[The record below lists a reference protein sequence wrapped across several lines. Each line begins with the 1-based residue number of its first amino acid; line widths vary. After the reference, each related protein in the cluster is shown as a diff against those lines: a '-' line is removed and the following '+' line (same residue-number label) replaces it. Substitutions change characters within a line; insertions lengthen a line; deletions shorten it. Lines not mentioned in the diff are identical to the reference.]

1 MVGALLRVQ
10 TANAQRAGGDHMLR
24 MMHAKTIVGM
34 VNASLAI
41 DQALPAELAVGHF
54 SRAPLLPVIL
64 RLSNASGVPQTDA
77 APDLRGLALRI
88 SLPRR
93 GRHDLLLA
101 NFPTSVARDAGQFFE
116 IAKAG
121 LDERETFLARLA
133 DRLGLRECQRIAAD
147 LKASLRL
154 CASPRRRT
162 LLQRQRLSV
171 GRKSG
176 SLRLAAD
183 GSPIRL
189 RTRPAISADMLRCE
203 LAARLAATDV
213 RYRAGRASLCG
224 RRAHPDRGC
233 REGLGAADLAVRRDR
248 HADHSQAGYPRS
260 ERAGRASP
268 SRPAGVRS
276 LERASRVS
284 ARWAA
289 SIACAGSPIV
299 RARGNGWPA
308 IDNSDA
314 AICAGA
320 ISGDAAQHRA
330 RLERADHL
338 ATSSIPAPG
347 RGGIE
352 RPGIVAGIDRSI
364 IMLDSPRH
372 SCRSA

>member
-1 MVGALLRVQ
+1 MGTGRAMSLPPIWREVYLGGTPETEEATFRSMVGALLRVQ

-54 SRAPLLPVIL
+54 QPGALLPVIL

-116 IAKAG
+116 IAIAG

-154 CASPRRRT
+154 CASLAGERFC
-162 LLQRQRLSV
+162 
-171 GRKSG
+171 SG
-176 SLRLAAD
+176 SAYLWGESPVRFDLLPMAAQSD
-183 GSPIRL
+183 FGPGL
-189 RTRPAISADMLRCE
+189 PISADMLRCE

-213 RYRAGRASLCG
+213 RYR
-224 RRAHPDRGC
+224 
-233 REGLGAADLAVRRDR
+233 LAV
-248 HADHSQAGYPRS
+248 QAYVDE
-260 ERAGRASP
+260 ERTPIEDAAKDWAQQISP
-268 SRPAGVRS
+268 SVEIATLTIPKQDILGRKGQAALRQVDRLAFDPWNAPAGFRPLGS
-276 LERASRVS
+276 LNRLRRFAYSASAWQRL
-284 ARWAA
+284 
-289 SIACAGSPIV
+289 AG
-299 RARGNGWPA
+299 
-308 IDNSDA
+308 
-314 AICAGA
+314 
-320 ISGDAAQHRA
+320 
-330 RLERADHL
+330 
-338 ATSSIPAPG
+338 
-347 RGGIE
+347 
-352 RPGIVAGIDRSI
+352 DRQF
-364 IMLDSPRH
+364 
-372 SCRSA
+372 